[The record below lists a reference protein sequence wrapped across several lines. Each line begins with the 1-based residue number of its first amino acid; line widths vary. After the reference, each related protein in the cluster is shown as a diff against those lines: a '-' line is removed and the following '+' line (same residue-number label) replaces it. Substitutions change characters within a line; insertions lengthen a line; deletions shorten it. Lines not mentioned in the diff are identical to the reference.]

1 MHFRPLYHDMKE
13 NKMWTRD
20 FILSCLGCFFLFVN
34 FYMLLSSMP
43 LAIKQNMGGT
53 ARDMSLVVSI
63 YLLGIVLLRPFSGVI
78 SDRIGS
84 KKISVITMLIFVICS
99 FLYLGIHAILPLLI
113 VRMIHGVFH
122 SLSTTAHAAM
132 AITMVPNSR
141 KGEGVGY
148 YGLAMSL
155 SMVLGPAL
163 GLYVL
168 NAFGF
173 EALILLAAIFS
184 VISWFLTLFIKNPE
198 TNSVNL
204 QRQPAASKFKFSNLI
219 EMKAVPVC
227 ISAMLF
233 AFSYSS
239 IISFMA
245 VFTSELGIPEAAM
258 YYFISFAISILVT
271 RPLIGKLLDSRGPS
285 YLIIPSLIIFALGLL
300 VLGSASGMTQIL
312 FAGIILG
319 IAYGAIFPSFQTI
332 TLKLS
337 PIDKAGSAT
346 ATFFLF
352 YDSGFGLGAFAL
364 TVVASYFGYSKMYM
378 LVSGLILLTLFLYYT
393 LYHRKQ
399 QTSIAN

>member
-1 MHFRPLYHDMKE
+1 MNT
-13 NKMWTRD
+13 NKIWTRD

-43 LAIKQNMGGT
+43 LAIKQHMGGT

-84 KKISVITMLIFVICS
+84 KKVSILTMFLFVICS
-99 FLYLGIHAILPLLI
+99 FMYLGIHAIVPLLI

-163 GLYVL
+163 GLYIL
-168 NAFGF
+168 NSFGF
-173 EALILLAAIFS
+173 EVLIFVAAIFS
-184 VISWFLTLFIKNPE
+184 VISWLLTLFIKNPE
-198 TNSVNL
+198 TANPSIRTAIGK
-204 QRQPAASKFKFSNLI
+204 QKFRFSNFI

-245 VFTSELGIPEAAM
+245 VYTSELGIPAAAM
-258 YYFISFAISILVT
+258 YYFITFAISIMVT
-271 RPLIGKLLDSRGPS
+271 RPIIGKLLDSKGPS
-285 YLIIPSLIIFALGLL
+285 YLIIPSLIIFALGLMIM
-300 VLGSASGMTQIL
+300 GSATSMLQIL
-312 FAGIILG
+312 VSGVILG
-319 IAYGAIFPSFQTI
+319 VAYGAIFPSFQTI
-332 TLKLS
+332 TIKLS
-337 PIDKAGSAT
+337 PVDKAGSAT

-364 TVVASYFGYSKMYM
+364 AVVASYFGYANMY
-378 LVSGLILLTLFLYYT
+378 LIVSGLILLTLFLYYL

-399 QTSIAN
+399 QSSIAN

>member
-1 MHFRPLYHDMKE
+1 MNM
-13 NKMWTRD
+13 NKIWTRD

-43 LAIKQNMGGT
+43 LAIKQHMGGT

-84 KKISVITMLIFVICS
+84 KKISIITMFLFVVCS
-99 FLYLGIHAILPLLI
+99 FMYLGIHAIVPLLL

-132 AITMVPNSR
+132 AISMVPNSR
-141 KGEGVGY
+141 KGEGIGY

-163 GLYVL
+163 GLYIL
-168 NAFGF
+168 NSFGF
-173 EALILLAAIFS
+173 EVLIIVASIFS
-184 VISWFLTLFIKNPE
+184 VISWLLTLFIKNPAIVKQGV
-198 TNSVNL
+198 SAKVGK
-204 QRQPAASKFKFSNLI
+204 QKFSFSNFI

-245 VFTSELGIPEAAM
+245 VYTTELGMPIAAM
-258 YYFISFAISILVT
+258 YYFITFAISIMVT
-271 RPLIGKLLDSRGPS
+271 RPIIGKLLDSKGPS
-285 YLIIPSLIIFALGLL
+285 YLIIPSLIIFALGLMIMGTATSL
-300 VLGSASGMTQIL
+300 FQIL
-312 FAGIILG
+312 LSGVILG
-319 IAYGAIFPSFQTI
+319 VAYGAIFPSFQTI
-332 TLKLS
+332 TIKLS
-337 PIDKAGSAT
+337 PLDKAGSAT

-364 TVVASYFGYSKMYM
+364 AVVASYFGYAKMYM
-378 LVSGLILLTLFLYYT
+378 IVSGLILLTLLLYYL

>member
-1 MHFRPLYHDMKE
+1 MNT
-13 NKMWTRD
+13 NKIWTRD

-43 LAIKQNMGGT
+43 LAIKQHMGGT

-84 KKISVITMLIFVICS
+84 KKVSILTMFLFVICS
-99 FLYLGIHAILPLLI
+99 FMYLGIHAIVPLLI

-163 GLYVL
+163 GLYIL
-168 NAFGF
+168 NSFGF
-173 EALILLAAIFS
+173 EVLIFVAAIFS
-184 VISWFLTLFIKNPE
+184 VISWLLTLFIKNPE
-198 TNSVNL
+198 TANPSIRTAIGK
-204 QRQPAASKFKFSNLI
+204 QKFRFSNFI

-245 VFTSELGIPEAAM
+245 VYTSELGIPAAAM
-258 YYFISFAISILVT
+258 YYFITFAISIMVT
-271 RPLIGKLLDSRGPS
+271 RPIIGKLLDSKGPS
-285 YLIIPSLIIFALGLL
+285 YLIIPSLIIFALGLMIM
-300 VLGSASGMTQIL
+300 GSATSMLQIL
-312 FAGIILG
+312 VSGVILG
-319 IAYGAIFPSFQTI
+319 VAYGAIFPSFQTI
-332 TLKLS
+332 TIKLS
-337 PIDKAGSAT
+337 PVDKAGSAT

-364 TVVASYFGYSKMYM
+364 AVVASYFGYANMY
-378 LVSGLILLTLFLYYT
+378 LIVSGLILLTLVLYYL

-399 QTSIAN
+399 QSSIAN

>member
-1 MHFRPLYHDMKE
+1 MNT
-13 NKMWTRD
+13 NKIWTRD

-43 LAIKQNMGGT
+43 LAIKQHMGGT

-84 KKISVITMLIFVICS
+84 KKVSILTMFLFVICS
-99 FLYLGIHAILPLLI
+99 FMYLGIHAIVPLLI

-163 GLYVL
+163 GLYIL
-168 NAFGF
+168 NSFGF
-173 EALILLAAIFS
+173 EVLIFVAAIFS
-184 VISWFLTLFIKNPE
+184 VISWLLTLFIKNPE
-198 TNSVNL
+198 TANPSIRTAIGK
-204 QRQPAASKFKFSNLI
+204 QKFRFSNFI

-245 VFTSELGIPEAAM
+245 VYTSQLGIPAAAM
-258 YYFISFAISILVT
+258 YYFITFAISIMVT
-271 RPLIGKLLDSRGPS
+271 RPIIGKLLDSKGPS
-285 YLIIPSLIIFALGLL
+285 YLIIPSLIIFALGLMIM
-300 VLGSASGMTQIL
+300 GSATSMLQIL
-312 FAGIILG
+312 VSGVILG
-319 IAYGAIFPSFQTI
+319 VAYGAIFPSFQTI
-332 TLKLS
+332 TIKLS
-337 PIDKAGSAT
+337 PVDKAGSAT

-364 TVVASYFGYSKMYM
+364 AVVASYFGYANMY
-378 LVSGLILLTLFLYYT
+378 LIVSGLILLTLLLYYL

-399 QTSIAN
+399 QSSIAN

>member
-1 MHFRPLYHDMKE
+1 MNT
-13 NKMWTRD
+13 NKIWTQD

-43 LAIKQNMGGT
+43 LAIKQHMGGT

-84 KKISVITMLIFVICS
+84 KKVSILTMFLFVICS
-99 FLYLGIHAILPLLI
+99 FMYLGIHAIVPLLI

-163 GLYVL
+163 GLYIL
-168 NAFGF
+168 NSFGF
-173 EALILLAAIFS
+173 EVLIFVAAIFS
-184 VISWFLTLFIKNPE
+184 VISWLLTLFIKNPE
-198 TNSVNL
+198 TANPSIRTAIGK
-204 QRQPAASKFKFSNLI
+204 QKFRFSNFI

-245 VFTSELGIPEAAM
+245 VYTSELGIPAAAM
-258 YYFISFAISILVT
+258 YYFITFAISIMVT
-271 RPLIGKLLDSRGPS
+271 RPIIGKLLDSKGPS
-285 YLIIPSLIIFALGLL
+285 YLIIPSLIIFALGLMIM
-300 VLGSASGMTQIL
+300 GSATSMLQIL
-312 FAGIILG
+312 VSGVILG
-319 IAYGAIFPSFQTI
+319 VAYGAIFPSFQTI
-332 TLKLS
+332 TIKLS
-337 PIDKAGSAT
+337 PVDKAGSAT

-364 TVVASYFGYSKMYM
+364 AVVASYFGYANMY
-378 LVSGLILLTLFLYYT
+378 LIVSGLILLTLFLYYL

-399 QTSIAN
+399 QSSIAN

>member
-1 MHFRPLYHDMKE
+1 
-13 NKMWTRD
+13 
-20 FILSCLGCFFLFVN
+20 
-34 FYMLLSSMP
+34 MLLSSMP
-43 LAIKQNMGGT
+43 LAIKQHMGGT

-84 KKISVITMLIFVICS
+84 KKISIITMFLFVVCS
-99 FLYLGIHAILPLLI
+99 FMYLGIHAIVPLLL

-163 GLYVL
+163 GLYIL
-168 NAFGF
+168 NSFGF
-173 EALILLAAIFS
+173 EVLILVASIFS
-184 VISWFLTLFIKNPE
+184 VISWLLTMFIKNPE
-198 TNSVNL
+198 TVK
-204 QRQPAASKFKFSNLI
+204 QAVPAKVGKQKFSFSNFI

-245 VFTSELGIPEAAM
+245 VYTTELGMPIAAM
-258 YYFISFAISILVT
+258 YYFITFAISIMVT
-271 RPLIGKLLDSRGPS
+271 RPIIGKLLDSKGPS
-285 YLIIPSLIIFALGLL
+285 YLIIPSLIIFALGLMIM
-300 VLGSASGMTQIL
+300 GSATSLFQIL
-312 FAGIILG
+312 LSAVILG
-319 IAYGAIFPSFQTI
+319 VAYGAIFPSFQTI
-332 TLKLS
+332 TIKLS
-337 PIDKAGSAT
+337 PVDKAGSAT

-364 TVVASYFGYSKMYM
+364 AVVASYFGYAKMYM
-378 LVSGLILLTLFLYYT
+378 IVSGLILLTLLLYYL

-399 QTSIAN
+399 QTSMVN